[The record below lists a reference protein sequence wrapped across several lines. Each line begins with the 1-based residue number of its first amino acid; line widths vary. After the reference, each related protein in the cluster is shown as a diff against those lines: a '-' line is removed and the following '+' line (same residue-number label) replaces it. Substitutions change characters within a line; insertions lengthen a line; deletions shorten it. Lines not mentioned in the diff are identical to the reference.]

1 MKHDALWVPLALA
14 LIVAPSLCTR
24 ADASPDSALIT
35 VRPNTLASWVSE
47 FAGHRVRVP
56 DARIVEVV
64 EPHVLVIETAAR
76 FTNLD
81 FFRDRVVVLIQP
93 GALRQTPELIV
104 GSTVTV
110 SGVARTLLGV
120 QVTGEVPWPSALGS
134 RQVERLEIRA
144 AVLATS
150 VRTADGVELTGQAP
164 PSRERASQ

>member
-1 MKHDALWVPLALA
+1 MKHDALWVPVALA

-24 ADASPDSALIT
+24 ADATPDGVPIT
-35 VRPNTLASWVSE
+35 VRPHTLASWVSE
-47 FAGHRVRVP
+47 FAGHSVRVP

-64 EPHVLVIETAAR
+64 EPRVLVVETASR
-76 FTNLD
+76 FTKLD
-81 FFRDRVVVLIQP
+81 FFRDRIVVLIQP

-120 QVTGEVPWPSALGS
+120 QVSGEVPWPSALSS
-134 RQVERLEIRA
+134 RHVDHLEIRA

-150 VRTADGVELTGQAP
+150 VQTAEGVELAGQTP
-164 PSRERASQ
+164 SSRERASR